1 MYDLND
7 TILAVSS
14 PTSGARVIVRITGP
28 ETIETCKQIFNSPVS
43 IRRRT
48 TEERR
53 GTRLVTGSVAID
65 AELKIDA
72 QLYMFF
78 APHSYTGDDIAEIHI
93 HTNPAVTEVLIGNLL
108 GRGLRMAGP
117 GEFTARA
124 YLNGKIDLSQA
135 EAVNEIIVS
144 SNAFQLA
151 AAEKLLSGR
160 LSETT
165 AKVRST
171 MMDCLSLIEAGLDF
185 SAEDIELETIAEV
198 IERLLG
204 VKEQLEQ
211 LLSGSIRY
219 ESLIDLPAVGIAG
232 APNAGKSS
240 LLNALLGKERS
251 IVSHKRKTTRDV
263 LTAIC
268 TLAHCRCVL
277 FDCAGLVLCPDP
289 IREPTGK
296 VSNGADNV
304 LDELAQQ
311 AAIEALRNSAVVVF
325 CVDISKD
332 PRPKTQDARRKSQD
346 FGLWTEEIGLWS
358 LVWSLGSVG
367 LIPVATKCDLVSEQ
381 VLSNRLAEL
390 NELFGPAPKSTPANR
405 FSFMDNK
412 TEHNKEDFGAG
423 FLGTSAETGTGLDLL
438 REAID
443 KKLIEVEPGF
453 KTSKSGA
460 SPLFESTQS
469 SVGLTARHQQAVTE
483 AIENVSESIGELRA
497 GNDEVTA
504 MMLRAAYQ
512 AVSGI
517 ESATGGHVDE
527 QILEQIFSS
536 FCIGK

>member
-28 ETIETCKQIFNSPVS
+28 ETIETCKQIFTSPVS

-108 GRGLRMAGP
+108 GKGLRMAGP

-165 AKVRST
+165 AKVRSAI
-171 MMDCLSLIEAGLDF
+171 MDCLSLIEAGLDF
-185 SAEDIELETIAEV
+185 SAEDIELETVAEV

-240 LLNALLGKERS
+240 LLNTLLGKERS

-332 PRPKTQDARRKSQD
+332 PRPKTQDARCKSQD
-346 FGLWTEEIGLWS
+346 FGLWAEEIGLWS

-423 FLGTSAETGTGLDLL
+423 FLVTSAETGAGLDLL
-438 REAID
+438 RESID
-443 KKLIEVEPGF
+443 KKIIEVEPGF

-517 ESATGGHVDE
+517 ESTTGGHVDE

>member
-7 TILAVSS
+7 TIVAVSS

-28 ETIETCKQIFNSPVS
+28 ETIETCKQIFTSPVS

-48 TEERR
+48 TEKRR

-78 APHSYTGDDIAEIHI
+78 APHSYTGDYVAEIHI

-108 GRGLRMAGP
+108 GKGLRMAGP

-185 SAEDIELETIAEV
+185 SAEDIELETTAEV

-240 LLNALLGKERS
+240 LLNTLLGKERS

-277 FDCAGLVLCPDP
+277 FDCAGLVICPDP

-332 PRPKTQDARRKSQD
+332 QRPKTRDARRKSQD

-367 LIPVATKCDLVSEQ
+367 LIPVATKCDLVSEH

-390 NELFGPAPKSTPANR
+390 NELFGPATKSTPANR
-405 FSFMDNK
+405 FSSMDNK

-423 FLGTSAETGTGLDLL
+423 FLVTSAETGAGLDLL
-438 REAID
+438 RESID
-443 KKLIEVEPGF
+443 KKIIELEPGF

-469 SVGLTARHQQAVTE
+469 SVGLTVRHQQAVTE
-483 AIENVSESIGELRA
+483 AIENVNESIGELRA
-497 GNDEVTA
+497 GNNEVTA

-517 ESATGGHVDE
+517 ESVTGGHVDE